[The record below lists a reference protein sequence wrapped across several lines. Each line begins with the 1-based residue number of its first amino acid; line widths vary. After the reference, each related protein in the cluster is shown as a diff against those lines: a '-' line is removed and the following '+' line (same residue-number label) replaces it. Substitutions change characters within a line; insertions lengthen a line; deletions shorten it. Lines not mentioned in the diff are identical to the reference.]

1 MRRARGQSILYV
13 VLLMP
18 TLILVFAL
26 TVEVAQLQM
35 QRLRLG
41 YAVDLATVSAATA
54 VDAGYYAQTGRL
66 RLDHDAAVAVTRA
79 YLDQNL
85 TASLG
90 PSQAALVAAAAD
102 ITVINQTPGA
112 DPYTGARLDRPS
124 VSARIH
130 VPYRLTL
137 LGFVGSVGAGRLT
150 LAAHAEIRP

>member
-1 MRRARGQSILYV
+1 LRRARGQSILYV

-18 TLILVFAL
+18 TLILIFAL
-26 TVEVAQLQM
+26 TVEVGQLQM

-54 VDAGYYAQTGRL
+54 VDAQYYAQTGHL
-66 RLDHDAAVAVTRA
+66 RLDQDAALAVTRT

-102 ITVINQTPGA
+102 ITVINQTPSA
-112 DPYTGARLDRPS
+112 DPYTGVRLDRPS

-137 LGFVGSVGAGRLT
+137 LGFVGQVSAGRLT
-150 LAAHAEIRP
+150 LAAHAEIKP

>member
-1 MRRARGQSILYV
+1 MR
-13 VLLMP
+13 
-18 TLILVFAL
+18 LISFRDPGA
-26 TVEVAQLQM
+26 
-35 QRLRLG
+35 
-41 YAVDLATVSAATA
+41 VSAA
-54 VDAGYYAQTGRL
+54 RL
-66 RLDHDAAVAVTRA
+66 GMVSADRA
-79 YLDQNL
+79 LP